1 MKKIFENSF
10 EKLEK
15 LIYEKLGER
24 NAFNE
29 DRLRIKHELDLIKK
43 NGDAP
48 ALLFFYELV
57 NYMKKENIYFNPRG
71 VYYTSLYSSYLLGIL
86 EYDPMVYNIMPYAY
100 EEGSKAFDI
109 DIQQSK
115 KGQVIDYLFDVFG
128 KDRLFRT
135 SYYNEKRNE
144 HGIHASGFLLIENS
158 NVEFSKIDIEGQVVA
173 KNHEEKNYKGDG
185 YFVFHILGLVQL
197 DEIQRV
203 DANVDYKNFFDWDV
217 YAFMKKV
224 QITPQIVC
232 REKIVERKPLSVKE
246 LAYCVHD
253 VVKVNERNICHWVN
267 HAIIYYKLA
276 KLRMLGL
283 IDESYELK
291 ETGIDDK

>member
-1 MKKIFENSF
+1 MKNIFENSF

-24 NAFNE
+24 NAFHE

-71 VYYTSLYSSYLLGIL
+71 VYYTSLYCSYLLGLL
-86 EYDPMVYNIMPYAY
+86 EYDPMVYDIMPYAY
-100 EEGSKAFDI
+100 EQGSRAFTI

-115 KGQVIDYLFDVFG
+115 KKKVINYLFKTFG

-158 NVEFSKIDIEGQVVA
+158 NVEFSKIEIEGQVVA

-203 DANVDYKNFFDWDV
+203 NANVDYKNFFDWDV
-217 YAFMKKV
+217 YDFVEKV
-224 QITPQIVC
+224 QIIPQWVC
-232 REKIVERKPLSVKE
+232 REKVAE
-246 LAYCVHD
+246 
-253 VVKVNERNICHWVN
+253 
-267 HAIIYYKLA
+267 
-276 KLRMLGL
+276 
-283 IDESYELK
+283 
-291 ETGIDDK
+291 